1 MQNPSCHD
9 LQTME
14 LNVYHILLLRQINL
28 GYLIPDLLA
37 DGSILLVVRE
47 LAVVGPARAA
57 NGRPGADCTADLS
70 IHSYFPRS
78 ATKLY
83 YS

>member
-1 MQNPSCHD
+1 MITFYFYKFPLKGS
-9 LQTME
+9 L
-14 LNVYHILLLRQINL
+14 II
-28 GYLIPDLLA
+28 IPDLLA

-47 LAVVGPARAA
+47 LAVVSPARAA
-57 NGRPGADCTADLS
+57 NGRPGADCAADLS